1 MNTPNSIADQERK
14 QLAEANQKGLGAR
27 LRLWTRLAGPGWLQS
42 ALMLG
47 GGSLAGSLYLGV
59 LTGVQM
65 IWLQPVAMALT
76 VVMFG
81 ALSWVVLSSDK
92 PPFQAINEINP
103 VLGWS
108 WALASLLSC
117 MVWAMPQYALANG
130 VLQQNLAPE
139 LLGPEG
145 LLGDGL
151 SRTIITLSIFL
162 LVTSITWQYS
172 KSGRAVQLFEG
183 VLKVMIWLIVAC
195 FIGVVIRLA
204 TLPGGLD
211 WGSIWRGT
219 LPDPSLF
226 FRPADGYEPLLAA
239 MTAEAQSFWSELI
252 VRRQREVMI
261 AVAAAASGVNATFLL
276 AYSLRRRG
284 WGKEHRGLALFD
296 LSTGM
301 LIPFAIA
308 TSCVIIAGAHQFHG
322 VAQPG
327 FVDAAS
333 VETVL
338 EETSESHRQEFE
350 SLLRQRAQATGSTA
364 ESTGGLA
371 TLRASLP
378 EAEVTMAATLLTR
391 DAFDLARSL
400 EPLTGSLFARLIFG
414 LGVLGMTLSSI
425 ILHMLVSGMVVCEMT
440 GKPHTGWTLRL
451 GSLAAATGMLGPF
464 LWQKASF
471 WLAIPTSVFAFIL
484 LPSAYFTFYLMMNN
498 RDLMGRERPEGR
510 RRWILNGVMMAII
523 VLFIIVSAYVVWINA
538 AWWGVGV
545 TLLFLLAIAWGDLY
559 RRRSR
564 AADTAGSG

>member
-1 MNTPNSIADQERK
+1 MNTDESIVEQERR
-14 QLAEANQKGLGAR
+14 QLAEANQRGLAAR
-27 LRLWTRLAGPGWLQS
+27 LRVWTRLAGPGWLQS

-81 ALSWVVLSSDK
+81 ALSYVVLTSDK
-92 PPFQAINEINP
+92 PPFQAINEEINP

-139 LLGPEG
+139 LLGPDG

-151 SRTIITLSIFL
+151 SRTLITLSIFL

-172 KSGRAVQLFEG
+172 KSGGAVQLFEW

-195 FIGVVIRLA
+195 FVGVVIRLA

-211 WGSIWRGT
+211 WSGILQGT
-219 LPDPSLF
+219 LPDPTLF
-226 FRPADGYEPLLAA
+226 FQP
-239 MTAEAQSFWSELI
+239 AEAYDSLLESMSPDARTFWSDLI
-252 VRRQREVMI
+252 VRKQRQVMI

-284 WGKEHRGLALFD
+284 WGKEHRGLAIFD

-301 LIPFAIA
+301 LIPFALA

-327 FVDAAS
+327 FIADSES
-333 VETVL
+333 VEQFMDPSAT
-338 EETSESHRQEFE
+338 HQQEFV
-350 SLLRQRAQATGSTA
+350 SLLQQRASALGESVDPTTDPKSLRST
-364 ESTGGLA
+364 
-371 TLRASLP
+371 LP
-378 EAEVTMAATLLTR
+378 AADVTMAATLLTR

-451 GSLAAATGMLGPF
+451 GSLAAATGVLGPF

-498 RDLMGRERPEGR
+498 RNLMGRERPEGR
-510 RRWILNGVMMAII
+510 QRWILNSIMLAII
-523 VLFIIVSAYVVWINA
+523 LLFVIVSAYVIWINA
-538 AWWGVGV
+538 GLWGVAV
-545 TLLFLLAIAWGDLY
+545 TVLFLLAIAWGDIY
-559 RRRSR
+559 RRKT
-564 AADTAGSG
+564 TAKQEITS

>member
-1 MNTPNSIADQERK
+1 MNTDESIVEQERR
-14 QLAEANQKGLGAR
+14 QLADANQRGLAAR
-27 LRLWTRLAGPGWLQS
+27 LRVWTRLAGPGWLQS

-81 ALSWVVLSSDK
+81 ALSYVVLTSDK
-92 PPFQAINEINP
+92 PPFQAINEEINP

-139 LLGPEG
+139 LLGPGG

-151 SRTIITLSIFL
+151 SRILITLSIFL

-172 KSGRAVQLFEG
+172 KSGQAVQLFEN

-195 FIGVVIRLA
+195 FIGVVLRLA

-211 WGSIWRGT
+211 WSSILRGT
-219 LPDPSLF
+219 LPDPTLF
-226 FRPADGYEPLLAA
+226 FQPADAYQPLLEA
-239 MTAEAQSFWSELI
+239 MSTDARTFWSDLI
-252 VRRQREVMI
+252 VRKQREVMI

-284 WGKEHRGLALFD
+284 WGKEHRGLAIFD

-301 LIPFAIA
+301 LIPFALA

-327 FVDAAS
+327 FIADT
-333 VETVL
+333 ETVDQL
-338 EETSESHRQEFE
+338 LVPSATHQQEFV
-350 SLLRQRAQATGSTA
+350 SLLNERSTA
-364 ESTGGLA
+364 LGEPLA
-371 TLRASLP
+371 PDADPSSLRMSLP
-378 EAEVTMAATLLTR
+378 EADIRMAATLLTR

-451 GSLAAATGMLGPF
+451 GSLAAATGALGPF

-510 RRWILNGVMMAII
+510 RRWILNSVMLSII
-523 VLFIIVSAYVVWINA
+523 LLFIIVSAYVIWINA
-538 AWWGVGV
+538 GMWGVGV
-545 TLLFLLAIAWGDLY
+545 TILFLLAIVWGDLH
-559 RRRSR
+559 RRKS
-564 AADTAGSG
+564 AAKHETPS

>member
-1 MNTPNSIADQERK
+1 MNADESIVEQERR
-14 QLAEANQKGLGAR
+14 QLAEANQRGLAAR
-27 LRLWTRLAGPGWLQS
+27 LRVWTRLAGPGWLQS

-65 IWLQPVAMALT
+65 IWLQPIAMALT

-81 ALSWVVLSSDK
+81 ALSYVVLSSEK
-92 PPFQAINEINP
+92 PPFQAINEEINP

-139 LLGPEG
+139 LLGPGG

-151 SRTIITLSIFL
+151 SRTLITLFIFL

-172 KSGRAVQLFEG
+172 KSGRAVQLFEW
-183 VLKVMIWLIVAC
+183 VLKIMIWLIVAC

-211 WGSIWRGT
+211 WSGILRGT
-219 LPDPSLF
+219 IPDPTLF
-226 FRPADGYEPLLAA
+226 FQPAEAYHPLLDA
-239 MTAEAQSFWSELI
+239 MSTDARAFWSDLI
-252 VRRQREVMI
+252 VRKQREVMI

-284 WGKEHRGLALFD
+284 WGKEHRGLAIFD

-301 LIPFAIA
+301 LIPFALA

-327 FVDAAS
+327 FIAD
-333 VETVL
+333 
-338 EETSESHRQEFE
+338 SESVDQFMDPSSSHQQEFD
-350 SLLRQRAQATGSTA
+350 SLLRQRADALDEPISPELNSGA
-364 ESTGGLA
+364 
-371 TLRASLP
+371 LRSALP
-378 EAEVTMAATLLTR
+378 DADVAMAATLLTR

-440 GKPHTGWTLRL
+440 GRPHTGWTLRL
-451 GSLAAATGMLGPF
+451 GSLAAATGVLGPF

-484 LPSAYFTFYLMMNN
+484 LPSAYFTFYLMLNN
-498 RDLMGRERPEGR
+498 RDLMGRERPEGQ
-510 RRWILNGVMMAII
+510 RRWILNSVMLAII
-523 VLFIIVSAYVVWINA
+523 LLFVIVSGYVIWINA
-538 AWWGVGV
+538 EWWGVAV
-545 TLLFLLAIAWGDLY
+545 TLLFLLAIAWGDRY
-559 RRRSR
+559 RKKRSIKDEIP
-564 AADTAGSG
+564 A